1 MRFIP
6 TKIHAALDYL
16 AAITL
21 IALPRALNW
30 DTRLV
35 SLLTIMG
42 VTTLIYTLLTR
53 FEGGVARVLPTKV
66 HLLLDFISGAGLAS
80 LPFWLFTD
88 VTSTTRTI
96 LIALGIFEIATS
108 LFTKTHSTLETA
120 DASRNTSATG
130 QTASAR

>member
-42 VTTLIYTLLTR
+42 ITTLIYTLLTR
-53 FEGGVARVLPTKV
+53 FEGGVARVLPTKF

-80 LPFWLFTD
+80 LPFWMFTD
-88 VTSTTRTI
+88 VSNTTRTI
-96 LIALGIFEIATS
+96 LIGLGLFEIVSS
-108 LFTKTHSTLETA
+108 LLTKTHSTLETA
-120 DASRNTSATG
+120 DANYTTG
-130 QTASAR
+130 HTASAR